1 MPLKFGNHKAII
13 FTGPSGGGK
22 TTLSQYTLNHFG
34 EVERSVSV
42 TTRSPRDGEIHG
54 IDYQFLSVESFKI
67 HIEKGDFV
75 EWEQVYNGLYY
86 GTLKSEV
93 ERIWDAGKVVLFVVD
108 VIGAHS
114 LKNYFKDNSI
124 KIFVKT
130 PSIEILEKRLLKRGT
145 ENTESVSHR
154 LQKAIHELKEENN
167 SDAVIIN
174 DILSD
179 SQKDV
184 YQLIHSYI
192 YKES

>member
-54 IDYQFLSVESFKI
+54 IDYQFLS
-67 HIEKGDFV
+67 
-75 EWEQVYNGLYY
+75 
-86 GTLKSEV
+86 
-93 ERIWDAGKVVLFVVD
+93 

>member
-1 MPLKFGNHKAII
+1 MPLQFGNHKAII

-22 TTLSQYTLNHFG
+22 TTLSQYTLSHFK
-34 EVERSVSV
+34 EVERSISV
-42 TTRSPRDGEIHG
+42 TTRLPRNGEVHG
-54 IDYQFLSVESFKI
+54 IDYQFLSVDNFKK

-75 EWEQVYNGLYY
+75 EWEQVYEGLYY

-108 VIGAHS
+108 VIGANS

-130 PSIEILEKRLLKRGT
+130 PSIEILEKRLLVRGT
-145 ENTESVSHR
+145 ESIESVSHR
-154 LQKAIHELKEENN
+154 LEKAIQELKEENN
-167 SDAVIIN
+167 SDAIIIN
-174 DILSD
+174 DILST
-179 SQKDV
+179 SKKDV